1 MKIILGLTGL
11 DCSGKTLV
19 AEYLVSKKRFL
30 HISISGIIREE
41 VQRRGLVPTR
51 EMLINVGNDLREK
64 EGKDAL
70 IKRACKKI
78 DEGDAERIVIES
90 IRNPGEVEYLRKLHG
105 LSLIGVVASP
115 KVRFT
120 RMKKRGKLGD
130 PTTWKGFCELEA
142 RHGGKGEKETGQQMK
157 AVLAMTDYR
166 VLNNGPK
173 ENTYKLID
181 AILEKITSN
190 FNF

>member
-1 MKIILGLTGL
+1 MKLILGLTGL

-19 AEYLVSKKRFL
+19 AEYLVSQKGFL

-41 VQRRGLVPTR
+41 AIRRGKVATR
-51 EMLINVGNDLREK
+51 EVLIEVGNSLREK

-70 IKRACKKI
+70 IKRAGRKI
-78 DEGDAERIVIES
+78 EKEGSDKIVVES
-90 IRNPGEVEYLRKLHG
+90 IRNPGEVETLRKMKGFYLV
-105 LSLIGVVASP
+105 GVVASP

-120 RMKKRGKLGD
+120 RMRRRRKLGD
-130 PTTWKGFCELEA
+130 PVTWKGFCELGE
-142 RHGGKGEKETGQQMK
+142 RHEGKGEKETGQQMR

-173 ENTYKLID
+173 ENTYKLIE
-181 AILEKITSN
+181 AILERIEEG
-190 FNF
+190 